1 MLSVVEHIGTIHTL
15 KGDIT
20 AFLELRVCSGKRGGG
35 VEFRPKY
42 LVLYKKQFN
51 ISNCSVVLNFFCASH
66 VMCSSSSLRHVPVH
80 FPDRSQSLSVTRW
93 FVSKTRSL
101 NLVAGCNV
109 LRFLIK
115 FEIDF
120 ETPH

>member
-1 MLSVVEHIGTIHTL
+1 VG
-15 KGDIT
+15 KG
-20 AFLELRVCSGKRGGG
+20 VGGSSLDPNTS
-35 VEFRPKY
+35 FY
-42 LVLYKKQFN
+42 IKKQFN